1 MKRYSGRDF
10 TDPEIEMIRQFII
23 NHFSASRRRLSVLV
37 CEKLNWR
44 KPNGTVK
51 DMSCRVALLR
61 MQDDG
66 LITLQPA
73 KPCTLNQRPL
83 VILHTVETEPGTII
97 QKPVHELDPIELQLV
112 VNQKHS
118 RLWNEY
124 IDRYHYLGYKKLP
137 GAQLRYIVI
146 SGFHI
151 IALLGFGASAWKTAP
166 RDKFI
171 GWTDEQRKQNLQL
184 IVNNA
189 RFLILPWIQ
198 SKNLASKILAKAAK
212 QLPQDWL
219 KRYQYAPVLLETFV
233 EIPRFTGGCYKAAN
247 WIYVG
252 TTKGRGK
259 LDRYKEAKL
268 PKKDIW
274 LFPLHKRFV
283 TIQHN
288 FQKNT

>member
-10 TDPEIEMIRQFII
+10 SEAEIEMIRQLIAVNFT
-23 NHFSASRRRLSVLV
+23 SSRRRLSVLV
-37 CEKLNWR
+37 CENLNWR
-44 KPNGTVK
+44 KPNGTLK

-73 KPCTLNQRPL
+73 KPCSVNRPL
-83 VILHTVETEPGTII
+83 VINHTPETEPGTPI
-97 QKPVHELDPIELQLV
+97 KRAVHELDNIELHLV
-112 VNQKHS
+112 TSKKHS

-137 GAQLRYIVI
+137 GAQLRYII
-146 SGFHI
+146 TSGLDI

-171 GWTDEQRKQNLQL
+171 GWTDEQRKKNLQL

-212 QLPQDWL
+212 RLPDDWQ
-219 KRYQYAPVLLETFV
+219 KQYNYAPVLLETFV

-247 WIYVG
+247 WLHVG

-259 LDRYKEAKL
+259 LDRKMEAKL

-274 LFPLHKRFV
+274 LFPLHKQFKR
-283 TIQHN
+283 QLC
-288 FQKNT
+288 QL

>member
-10 TDPEIEMIRQFII
+10 SEAEMEMIRQLIKDNFTV
-23 NHFSASRRRLSVLV
+23 SRRRLSVLL
-37 CEKLNWR
+37 CEAFNWR
-44 KPNGTVK
+44 KPNGTLK

-61 MQDDG
+61 MQADG

-73 KPCTLNQRPL
+73 KPCGANQPL
-83 VILHTVETEPGTII
+83 VIHHTPETEPGPLI
-97 QKPVHELDPIELQLV
+97 QKPVHELENVKLHLV
-112 VNQKHS
+112 TNKKHS

-137 GAQLRYIVI
+137 GAQLRYII
-146 SGFHI
+146 TSGLDI

-184 IVNNA
+184 IINNA
-189 RFLILPWIQ
+189 RFLILPWIK

-212 QLPQDWL
+212 RLPHDWQQQ
-219 KRYQYAPVLLETFV
+219 YNYAPVLLETFV
-233 EIPRFTGGCYKAAN
+233 EIPRFTGGCYKASN
-247 WIYVG
+247 WIFVG

-259 LDRYKEAKL
+259 LDRKNEAKL

-274 LFPLHKRFV
+274 LFPLHKQFR
-283 TIQHN
+283 
-288 FQKNT
+288 QKLCL

>member
-10 TDPEIEMIRQFII
+10 NEDEIKIIRQLISDNFT
-23 NHFSASRRRLSVLV
+23 ASRRRLSELV
-37 CEKLNWR
+37 CEQLNWR
-44 KPNGTVK
+44 KPNGSLK

-73 KPCTLNQRPL
+73 QPCNAKQHVV
-83 VILHTVETEPGTII
+83 VIHTAQTERGVII
-97 QKPVHELDPIELQLV
+97 QRPVHELESIKIHLV
-112 VNQKHS
+112 RDKKSS

-137 GAQLRYIVI
+137 GAQLRYIVT
-146 SGFHI
+146 SGQDI
-151 IALLGFGASAWKTAP
+151 VVVLGFGASAWKTAP

-171 GWTDEQRKQNLQL
+171 GWTDEQRRRNLPL

-189 RFLILPWIQ
+189 RFLILPWVQ
-198 SKNLASKILAKAAK
+198 SKNLASKTLAMIARRLPGDWQK
-212 QLPQDWL
+212 Q
-219 KRYQYAPVLLETFV
+219 YNYAPVLLETFV
-233 EIPRFTGGCYKAAN
+233 EIPRFTGSCYRAAN
-247 WIYVG
+247 WIHVG

-259 LDRYKEAKL
+259 LDSKKEAKL

-274 LFPLHKRFV
+274 LFPLHKQFK
-283 TIQHN
+283 
-288 FQKNT
+288 QKLCQA